1 MVFNFGPLGLDL
13 ISHLQGVPPP
23 KWLRPDQARVMTPP
37 CLQPMSSD
45 GDPPGPH
52 RKVSAVHS
60 EALLES
66 RSQRLAHRHFPLK
79 QGRLLAR
86 VD

>member
-1 MVFNFGPLGLDL
+1 MVFNFEPLGLDL

-23 KWLRPDQARVMTPP
+23 KWLRLDQARVMFPHVFGQCHQMAT
-37 CLQPMSSD
+37 LQA
-45 GDPPGPH
+45 PH

-60 EALLES
+60 EDALES

-86 VD
+86 VR